1 MGFAQLLEKVVS
13 FIKDSQTSR
22 ENVGK
27 AIRTL
32 NGKQLQAVEAG
43 EQQLAYGLQKPL
55 LQGKFAGVDSGFIS
69 QSFYAL
75 DLMMIRS
82 AGVCFEYE
90 KGKVARSNYF
100 PNSFGPPEPI
110 VNTDGLEKD
119 EFHKFVSLTRLQAEA
134 NNAAALIREHKPH
147 VLFIDGSL
155 IPMPADKPGSDS
167 KLKKEYHQTIEA
179 FQYLYAAARE
189 HDCLLIG
196 TIEDSRSERLK
207 ELLKEKIL
215 PKHELQL
222 DGMNSLQ
229 DASIL
234 DKTLNAGER
243 SFAFTYAAD
252 THKHAI
258 LMDFPFP
265 IASQLHACYVK
276 PSQWDYP
283 IRCEFFSNA
292 ENLTITATRVGE
304 YVYAQSSLHKEY
316 AFPSVLIEAD
326 LRAGLKPEEIEMVSD
341 KIFSKVGRHTI
352 HLRRRDRRPF

>member
-13 FIKDSQTSR
+13 FIKDSQSSR
-22 ENVGK
+22 ENVGR

-32 NGKQLQAVEAG
+32 HGKPLQSLEAG
-43 EQQLAYGLQKPL
+43 EQQLAYALNKPT

-90 KGKVARSNYF
+90 KGKVARSTYF
-100 PNSFGPPEPI
+100 PNAFGPPEPI

-119 EFHKFVSLTRLQAEA
+119 DFHKFVSLTRLQAEA
-134 NNAAALIREHKPH
+134 SNAAALIRALKPE

-155 IPMPADKPGSDS
+155 TPMPADKPGSDS
-167 KLKKEYHQTIEA
+167 KLKKEYAQTIGA
-179 FQYLYAAARE
+179 FSDLYTAARE
-189 HDCLLIG
+189 NHCLLLG

-215 PKHELQL
+215 PKHELHL
-222 DGMNSLQ
+222 EGMNHLQ
-229 DASIL
+229 DAAIL

-252 THKHAI
+252 VHKHPI
-258 LMDFPFP
+258 LMDFPYP
-265 IASQLHACYVK
+265 VAAQLHACYVK

-283 IRCEFFSNA
+283 IRTEFFSDA
-292 ENLTITATRVGE
+292 ENLTANATRAAE

-316 AFPSVLIEAD
+316 AFPAILIEAD